1 MKKTALLAALLL
13 ATPLLAQP
21 GPRGG
26 QGNGP
31 GAGATAPA
39 APAASPFA
47 TYFASLPK
55 EALSS
60 AETAEIS
67 FLREEEKLAR
77 DVYRALFAAHGDRA
91 FANIAAAEQRHM
103 DLVKLLLDRY
113 ELPDP
118 AATTAPGEF
127 QDARLAALY
136 TDLVAKGKVSLAE
149 ALKVGA
155 TIEDLDLADV
165 GKALSGADNRDVDAV
180 MQNLAKGSRNHL
192 RAFAG
197 RLQALGVPYVAQYLP
212 AEEVAR
218 ILAAP
223 RERGAVDETGALLP
237 GTGAGQGRMGRGC
250 GRGPGAGAGNGTGTC
265 DGTGPGAG
273 AGPCAGNGPGNG
285 FGPGDGTGANCPN
298 R

>member
-1 MKKTALLAALLL
+1 MKKTALLVVLVL

-26 QGNGP
+26 RGNGP
-31 GAGATAPA
+31 GAGSAAPA
-39 APAASPFA
+39 APAANPFA
-47 TYFASLPK
+47 TYFASLPQ
-55 EALSS
+55 ETLSS
-60 AETAEIS
+60 AEAAEVS
-67 FLREEEKLAR
+67 FMREEEKFAR

-113 ELPDP
+113 GLADP
-118 AATTAPGEF
+118 SATAAPGEF
-127 QDARLAALY
+127 KDTRLATLY
-136 TDLVAKGKVSLAE
+136 ADLVAKGKVSLVE

-155 TIEDLDLADV
+155 TIEDLDLADLA
-165 GKALSGADNRDVDAV
+165 KAIAASDNRDVDAV

-197 RLQALGVPYVAQYLP
+197 RLEALGAPFSAQYLP
-212 AEEVAR
+212 ADDVAA

-223 RERGAVDETGALLP
+223 RERGAVDETGKLLP
-237 GTGAGQGRMGRGC
+237 GAGTGQGRMGRGR
-250 GRGPGAGAGNGTGTC
+250 GRGTGAGTCNGS
-265 DGTGPGAG
+265 GTGPGAG
-273 AGPCAGNGPGNG
+273 AGQGGG
-285 FGPGDGTGANCPN
+285 FGPGDGTGTNCPN

>member
-1 MKKTALLAALLL
+1 MKKTTLLAVLLL

-26 QGNGP
+26 QGKGP
-31 GAGATAPA
+31 GAEATTPA
-39 APAASPFA
+39 APAANPFA
-47 TYFASLPK
+47 TYLASLPK
-55 EALSS
+55 EELSS
-60 AETAEIS
+60 AEAAEIA

-113 ELPDP
+113 SLADP

-127 QDARLAALY
+127 RDSRLAALY

-165 GKALSGADNRDVDAV
+165 SKALAAADNRDVDAV

-197 RLQALGVPYVAQYLP
+197 RLAALGAPYVAQYLP
-212 AEEVAR
+212 ADDVAR

-223 RERGAVDETGALLP
+223 RERGAVDETGKLLP
-237 GTGAGQGRMGRGC
+237 GTGTGQGRMGRGR

-265 DGTGPGAG
+265 DGAGPGAG
-273 AGPCAGNGPGNG
+273 NGPGNGPGNG
-285 FGPGDGTGANCPN
+285 FGPGDGTGANCP
-298 R
+298 RK

>member
-26 QGNGP
+26 QGNGL
-31 GAGATAPA
+31 GAGAGAPAAPA

-55 EALSS
+55 EPLGS
-60 AETAEIS
+60 AEAAEIA

-113 ELPDP
+113 ELADP

-127 QDARLAALY
+127 RDTRLAALY
-136 TDLVAKGKVSLAE
+136 TDLVAKGKVSLVE

-165 GKALSGADNRDVDAV
+165 AKALAAADNRDVDAV

-197 RLQALGVPYVAQYLP
+197 RLSALGAPYAAQYLP
-212 AEEVAR
+212 ADEVAA

-223 RERGAVDETGALLP
+223 RERGAVDETGKLLP
-237 GTGAGQGRMGRGC
+237 GTGTGKGRMGHGR
-250 GRGPGAGAGNGTGTC
+250 GRGPGAGAGNGGGTC
-265 DGTGPGAG
+265 DGTGPGADS
-273 AGPCAGNGPGNG
+273 GPGRG
-285 FGPGDGTGANCPN
+285 FGPGDGTGANGPN
-298 R
+298 K

>member
-13 ATPLLAQP
+13 AMPLAAQP

-31 GAGATAPA
+31 GAGTPGAPA
-39 APAASPFA
+39 AGPVTCPFA
-47 TYFASLPK
+47 TYLASLPK
-55 EALSS
+55 ETPSS
-60 AETAEIS
+60 AEAAQVA

-91 FANIAAAEQRHM
+91 FANVAAAEQKHM
-103 DLVKLLLDRY
+103 DLVKLLLDRTS
-113 ELPDP
+113 LADP
-118 AATTAPGEF
+118 AASTAPGEF

-136 TDLVAKGKVSLAE
+136 TDLVAKGKVSLVE

-165 GKALSGADNRDVDAV
+165 GKALAVSDNRDVDAV
-180 MQNLAKGSRNHL
+180 MQNLARGSRNHL

-197 RLQALGVPYVAQYLP
+197 RLQAAGVPYVAQYLP
-212 AEEVAR
+212 ADEVAQ

-237 GTGAGQGRMGRGC
+237 GAGAGQGRMGH
-250 GRGPGAGAGNGTGTC
+250 GRGPGTGAGNGTGTC
-265 DGTGPGAG
+265 DGAGPGAG
-273 AGPCAGNGPGNG
+273 RGPGNGPGAG
-285 FGPGDGTGANCPN
+285 FGPGDGTGASCPN
-298 R
+298 K